1 MASRYNTAI
10 TPSQPQLEQQQQQQR
25 FPPPNHFQ
33 DGHPIQVESPEWSS
47 HQDKATGSV
56 SSVKSWASTSDSQQQ
71 PYNTQAFHSGYA
83 PIQNSPLGP
92 LPPRSSSNAFTASRN
107 RSNSNASNLSATM
120 NYGLYNGS
128 NHSSHLSQ
136 VSNTSSNN
144 SSYVPQPGMHYQQQQ
159 SWQQNFGQEGALA
172 QPSFPYSMHQQG
184 QSVATPQGTT
194 ASEGY
199 FVDHHQQQQPYRP
212 PPLDTP
218 GRIYQQEASP
228 STPFPMQS
236 IEQTMAP
243 QDSPRATQR
252 ALQKRRENNNN
263 TQFPSTIDG
272 ELPSLDQ
279 YEEMLQKMT
288 SPGLGPT
295 RPRRTEQDREA
306 RSERIGRHARKM
318 TQQLQQPQPQ
328 QLRIDRLQTLEQEL
342 QLQSEPMRLESHQEA
357 SPTLGNHPS
366 ISVEDRKLRRRSSLP
381 SSFGGKNGLERAP
394 SGSSPTQIHANEGTT
409 LLQASIN
416 NSAVVE
422 NRYSWMDESVAL
434 REDLIIHHDRSKMN
448 TGATD
453 ENSPLD
459 PESGDSGLSPRN
471 HYPAHSMLTASSPP
485 SSRSRSTTPL
495 GMAATPPNMQHLLAS
510 MDEADMSP
518 SPHRSTTPNPSRSR
532 PTTPTLGIRP
542 PPGPAPP
549 SAVSGPINV
558 PNMPRKGSPMGRR
571 VKGGPLSAIISPGGR
586 PRAGSSASVSSMS
599 SITSIAIDSAIQQ
612 APPTLP
618 LPSLPPPPSV
628 SAPLPT
634 IPSTMSSDPATQ
646 RRRKA
651 SGSKELV
658 IPAPQLVSEL
668 QQNQGQDSLL
678 TPVSLPPTSP
688 ESSELGLSY
697 PSASSLHSPN
707 HPQSQITR
715 LKKRVSTL
723 QKELETLGK
732 QLSGRIRDGG
742 EQQLKIDQLTLERDT
757 LEKQVALLQDYVP
770 KKDDGQEY
778 DNTDLQTAMQQI
790 QQEKD
795 ILMRECI
802 AKHDRQGTDASP
814 DDTAETGRDE
824 GHSNSSLHQ
833 ELEILRSER
842 DGLQESRA
850 AQDRELELMNG
861 RLQQEEAQYRILQD
875 TVQRLTSKIAQLESN
890 HASEM
895 ERLQQDHEEVMEKV
909 VMDHAN
915 VLTELTEQQTSQAND
930 SHVRERQ
937 AMEEKFAKEHQEWMA
952 ADKVFKARLK
962 ELAARNDALEAK
974 LYEKEKA
981 LLAMEEEEAS
991 WRQKHESLER
1001 QLAIERLQHQENVYK
1016 LEKAEKGSRRLRDLL
1031 GDLDLLVSRE
1041 SESGED
1047 EEQEKKEK
1055 EEEELKGPSEREK
1068 RMRTTYEAQRQTWLD
1083 RIQLLERR
1091 AAKSEEENASTLQKN
1106 MELMV
1111 ALELAQSSSSS

>member
-1 MASRYNTAI
+1 
-10 TPSQPQLEQQQQQQR
+10 
-25 FPPPNHFQ
+25 
-33 DGHPIQVESPEWSS
+33 
-47 HQDKATGSV
+47 
-56 SSVKSWASTSDSQQQ
+56 
-71 PYNTQAFHSGYA
+71 
-83 PIQNSPLGP
+83 
-92 LPPRSSSNAFTASRN
+92 
-107 RSNSNASNLSATM
+107 M

-128 NHSSHLSQ
+128 NHSGHLSQ
-136 VSNTSSNN
+136 VSNTSSN
-144 SSYVPQPGMHYQQQQ
+144 SSYVPQPGMHYQQQ
-159 SWQQNFGQEGALA
+159 SWQQNFGQEGAFA
-172 QPSFPYSMHQQG
+172 QPPYPYSIHQQG

-194 ASEGY
+194 ASE
-199 FVDHHQQQQPYRP
+199 
-212 PPLDTP
+212 
-218 GRIYQQEASP
+218 
-228 STPFPMQS
+228 
-236 IEQTMAP
+236 EQAMVP

-252 ALQKRRENNNN
+252 ALLKRRENNN
-263 TQFPSTIDG
+263 TQFPTTIDG

-328 QLRIDRLQTLEQEL
+328 QPRLDRLRTLEQEI
-342 QLQSEPMRLESHQEA
+342 QLQSEPMRLESLQEA

-366 ISVEDRKLRRRSSLP
+366 ITVEDRKLRRRSSLP
-381 SSFGGKNGLERAP
+381 SSFGGKNGLKRAP
-394 SGSSPTQIHANEGTT
+394 SGSSSTQIHANEDTT
-409 LLQASIN
+409 LLQAPIN
-416 NSAVVE
+416 DSAVVE

-434 REDLIIHHDRSKMN
+434 REDLIINHDRSKMN

-453 ENSPLD
+453 ESSPLD
-459 PESGDSGLSPRN
+459 PESGDSGFSPRN
-471 HYPAHSMLTASSPP
+471 QYPSNSLLAASSPP

-634 IPSTMSSDPATQ
+634 IPSTLGSDPATQ

-668 QQNQGQDSLL
+668 QQNQGQDSLP

-688 ESSELGLSY
+688 EASELGLPYS
-697 PSASSLHSPN
+697 SASSLHSPN

-742 EQQLKIDQLTLERDT
+742 EQQLKIDQLRLERDT
-757 LEKQVALLQDYVP
+757 LEKQVVLLQDYVP
-770 KKDDGQEY
+770 KKDDGKEY

-795 ILMRECI
+795 ALMRECI
-802 AKHDRQGTDASP
+802 AKHDRQGTDATSP
-814 DDTAETGRDE
+814 DDTAETGRE
-824 GHSNSSLHQ
+824 ESHSSLHQ
-833 ELEILRSER
+833 ELESLRSER

-850 AQDRELELMNG
+850 AQDRELELLNG

-875 TVQRLTSKIAQLESN
+875 TVQRLTSKISQLESS

-909 VMDHAN
+909 VIDHAN
-915 VLTELTEQQTSQAND
+915 VLTDLAEQQKSQAND

-937 AMEEKFAKEHQEWMA
+937 EMEARLAKEHQERIA
-952 ADKVFKARLK
+952 ADKVFEARLK
-962 ELAARNDALEAK
+962 ELAARNEALEAK

-981 LLAMEEEEAS
+981 LLAMEEEEES

-1001 QLAIERLQHQENVYK
+1001 QLAIERLQHQENIYR
-1016 LEKAEKGSRRLRDLL
+1016 LEKAEKGSRRLRALL
-1031 GDLDLLVSRE
+1031 ADLDLLVSRE
-1041 SESGED
+1041 TSEES
-1047 EEQEKKEK
+1047 
-1055 EEEELKGPSEREK
+1055 EEEELKDPSEKEK
-1068 RMRTTYEAQRQTWLD
+1068 RMQTTYEAQRQQWLD

-1091 AAKSEEENASTLQKN
+1091 VAKSEEENTSILQKN